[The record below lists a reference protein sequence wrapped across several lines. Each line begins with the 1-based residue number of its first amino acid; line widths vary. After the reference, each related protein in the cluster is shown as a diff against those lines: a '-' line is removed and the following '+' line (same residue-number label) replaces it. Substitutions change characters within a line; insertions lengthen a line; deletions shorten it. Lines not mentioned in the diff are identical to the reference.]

1 MMNSIKCRNCGL
13 SNFNSDPACRRCGSG
28 LSGQKTQKDKDGK
41 RPGMFSLASLLMY
54 AALASGGYLLY
65 TSLQRSIADVDNHE
79 AFRVGIQAPQ
89 PTPQPGLTRPEADRQ
104 HANGIGDALKENPN
118 LAAQKQHNEETQ
130 KIMKDV
136 SR

>member
-1 MMNSIKCRNCGL
+1 
-13 SNFNSDPACRRCGSG
+13 
-28 LSGQKTQKDKDGK
+28 
-41 RPGMFSLASLLMY
+41 MFSLASLLMY
-54 AALASGGYLLY
+54 AALAGGGYLLY

-89 PTPQPGLTRPEADRQ
+89 PTPQPGLTRTEADRQ